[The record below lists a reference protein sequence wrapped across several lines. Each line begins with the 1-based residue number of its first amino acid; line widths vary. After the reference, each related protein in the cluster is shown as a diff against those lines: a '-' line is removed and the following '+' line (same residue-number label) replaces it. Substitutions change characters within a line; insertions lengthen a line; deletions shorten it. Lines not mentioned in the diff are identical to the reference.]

1 MNQNNRADESERVLF
16 AVLGMSPA
24 VLTETVWALA
34 RETPPVIPHRVV
46 VLTTTQGRVAL
57 ERELFSGGESCG
69 WNRLCA
75 ALVRAGIPT
84 EGRLAF
90 GLAADHVR
98 LFPHPSGRNDLAD
111 IATTADNEAAADFI
125 LRELRAFTENPQ
137 TVVLASIAG
146 GRKTMSALMM
156 SCMSLLGRMQDRLLH
171 VLVNPPFDGPLNPPF
186 LFPEKGRS
194 HTDREGRAWRATA
207 ARVSLVDVPFV
218 RMRGWYEGAFKNL
231 PPGYAALVRGVQ
243 SESPLPLNAPVITL
257 DRAAGEV
264 RVDGAEPL
272 RLSPSEF
279 GVFLLLFAGT
289 SDQQALADAM
299 VALAA
304 KPLRLD
310 TPDWVA
316 RLQSG
321 GRFSYARGSGT
332 LDVEGVR
339 KCLSSARAKIRHH
352 TRLAPFADAL
362 VPFRGKSLGY
372 PHKRIIVTGPDV
384 FAIQ

>member
-1 MNQNNRADESERVLF
+1 MLQNDRADGCECVLF

-46 VLTTTQGRVAL
+46 VLTTTQGRAAL
-57 ERELFSGGESCG
+57 ERDLFSGGESCG

-75 ALVRAGIPT
+75 ALARAGIPC
-84 EGRLAF
+84 EGRLVF

-156 SCMSLLGRMQDRLLH
+156 SCMSLLGRLEDRLFH

-186 LFPEKGRS
+186 LFPEKGRC
-194 HTDREGRAWRATA
+194 HTDREGRSWRATA

-218 RMRGWYEGAFKNL
+218 RMRGWYEGAFKSL
-231 PPGYAALVRGVQ
+231 PPDHATVSWVLNP
-243 SESPLPLNAPVITL
+243 ENPL
-257 DRAAGEV
+257 
-264 RVDGAEPL
+264 
-272 RLSPSEF
+272 
-279 GVFLLLFAGT
+279 
-289 SDQQALADAM
+289 
-299 VALAA
+299 
-304 KPLRLD
+304 K
-310 TPDWVA
+310 
-316 RLQSG
+316 
-321 GRFSYARGSGT
+321 
-332 LDVEGVR
+332 
-339 KCLSSARAKIRHH
+339 
-352 TRLAPFADAL
+352 
-362 VPFRGKSLGY
+362 
-372 PHKRIIVTGPDV
+372 
-384 FAIQ
+384 